1 MKIMCV
7 GDLHEISKREKKEK
21 KQRNHKKEKTIVD
34 RRHPTGCGW
43 RSLGLAGAAPND

>member
-1 MKIMCV
+1 MCV